1 MATSTINIFGANK
14 LKRVLFIL
22 VVCLYTTTASADN
35 DITTITNNH
44 RIELVNCKK
53 VEYANIINQYNILM
67 CVKNVLGD
75 IPVNLAIKYKQKA
88 YLTLSLDQN
97 QNLISIEVENHNI
110 ASNNELIKAIQKNK
124 DHISEEISTNID
136 VLYVVEHQ
144 NYNITR
150 DGLHEVGI
158 FLPFTGTEI
167 DFESN
172 SYQYLELFKNLV
184 NRILSNK
191 EHRPI
196 IN

>member
-1 MATSTINIFGANK
+1 METFTFEIFGANK

-44 RIELVNCKK
+44 RIELVFCKK
-53 VEYANIINQYNILM
+53 VEYANIINEYNVLM
-67 CVKNVLGD
+67 CVKNILGD
-75 IPVNLAIKYKQKA
+75 IPINLAIKYKQKA
-88 YLTLSLDQN
+88 YLRLILDDKQ
-97 QNLISIEVENHNI
+97 QLTSIIVENYNI
-110 ASNNELIKAIQKNK
+110 APNNELIKAIQKNK
-124 DHISEEISTNID
+124 NEISEDISKNIH

-150 DGLHEVGI
+150 DGLYEVGI

-167 DFESN
+167 DFESS

-184 NRILSNK
+184 NRILTNK

>member
-1 MATSTINIFGANK
+1 MATSTIKIFGANK
-14 LKRVLFIL
+14 LKMVLFIIIT
-22 VVCLYTTTASADN
+22 CLYATLTSAEN
-35 DITTITNNH
+35 DITNVSN

-150 DGLHEVGI
+150 DGLYEVGI

-167 DFESN
+167 DFESS

-184 NRILSNK
+184 NRILTNK

>member
-14 LKRVLFIL
+14 LKMVLFIIIT
-22 VVCLYTTTASADN
+22 CLYATLTSAEN
-35 DITTITNNH
+35 DITTNVSN

-124 DHISEEISTNID
+124 NEISEDISKNIH

-167 DFESN
+167 DFKSS

-184 NRILSNK
+184 NRILTNK